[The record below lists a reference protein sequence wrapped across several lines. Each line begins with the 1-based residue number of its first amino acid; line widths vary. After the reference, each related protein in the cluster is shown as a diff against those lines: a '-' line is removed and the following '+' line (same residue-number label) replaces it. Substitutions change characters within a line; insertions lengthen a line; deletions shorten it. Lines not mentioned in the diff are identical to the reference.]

1 MLLSY
6 SRNMANAEC
15 VDVLHS
21 YWRDPM
27 RFTFALIGA
36 VALAG
41 VTSAAS
47 ARDYISIAG
56 SSTVL
61 PFATIVAEQLGN
73 NPSFK
78 TPVVESGGS
87 SVGKKGVCEGIGT
100 EFIDIGNAS
109 SRMKEKELAYCDANG
124 VDLTEI
130 KVGYDGIVVANSKEG
145 TPLVISKAELGMA
158 LTAEVPACADGST
171 NMNCDSWIPNPFM
184 KWSDIN
190 PELPDIAI
198 RVYGP
203 PTTSG
208 TRASYAEMVNQKGYC
223 GKEAMA
229 KKASAARGDKKGKKC
244 RAMRTDGAY
253 IEAGEQDNL
262 IVQKLQEDPSA
273 YGIFGFSYLDQNSD
287 TLQGAVIS
295 GTNPTFDEIAN
306 GTYSVSRALY
316 FYVKHAH
323 VGVVPGINEY
333 MAEWVKHWGEDG
345 ALSDAGMIPMPQEE
359 RAKFLAAMNDLPKL
373 TADMLK

>member
-1 MLLSY
+1 
-6 SRNMANAEC
+6 
-15 VDVLHS
+15 
-21 YWRDPM
+21 M
-27 RFTFALIGA
+27 RFTFALISA

-41 VTSAAS
+41 VTTAAS
-47 ARDYISIAG
+47 ARDYLSIAG

-124 VDLTEI
+124 VNLTEI
-130 KVGYDGIVVANSKEG
+130 KVGFDGIVVANSKEG

-171 NMNCDSWIPNPFM
+171 NLNCDSWVPNPFM

-223 GKEAMA
+223 GKEVMA

-306 GTYSVSRALY
+306 GSYSVSRALY
-316 FYVKHAH
+316 FYVNHAH

-345 ALSDAGMIPMPQEE
+345 ALSDAGLIPMPEEE
-359 RAKFLAAMNDLPKL
+359 RAAFKAAMKDLPKL
-373 TADMLK
+373 TADMLN